1 MMAPMYCDVAGQLQG
16 EAILARLDTE
26 PIGNRSRVPRIRSSQ
41 MVVMFWDGCEIGG
54 GRKCAPCCGIRK
66 QGSRPALVSFYFT
79 HST

>member
-54 GRKCAPCCGIRK
+54 GGANV
-66 QGSRPALVSFYFT
+66 RPAAEFVSRVRDLL
-79 HST
+79 